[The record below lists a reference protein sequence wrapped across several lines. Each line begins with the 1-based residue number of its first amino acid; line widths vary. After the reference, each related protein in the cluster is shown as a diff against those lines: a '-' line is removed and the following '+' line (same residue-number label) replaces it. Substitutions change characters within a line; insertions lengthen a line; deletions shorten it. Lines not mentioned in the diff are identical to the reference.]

1 MIATFFHIAAD
12 CQPVQ
17 SEGRVAIG
25 PAEEARQDDPSL
37 HAEEMPS
44 TRMLHSVV
52 S

>member
-1 MIATFFHIAAD
+1 MIATFFHSTAD

-17 SEGRVAIG
+17 SEGRVVIDL
-25 PAEEARQDDPSL
+25 AEEARYDDPPR

-44 TRMLHSVV
+44 TRMLHSVA